1 MSIGRHK
8 PAGATGPVGCCL
20 SAVLDGRLASNTAHH
35 EVVTVWFCRRGRGV
49 DWGKCDYAFALVI

>member
-35 EVVTVWFCRRGRGV
+35 EVVTVWFCRRGREG
-49 DWGKCDYAFALVI
+49 GREGG